1 MFDDNLDSKLL
12 KKILEKHVVSQA
24 LSMWPSG
31 QWWYL
36 HDNDPKHSKSKL
48 ISTFLHNKGINAID
62 FPPYSPDLNPIEN
75 LWGIIKRKVDDRNP
89 QSLDERKRMFHEEWI
104 RNDDE
109 MRNLRLSLAHSM
121 PKRCQQVIANLGHR
135 IKY

>member
-1 MFDDNLDSKLL
+1 LFDENLDSKLL
-12 KKILEKHVVSQA
+12 KKILDKHVIQQA

-109 MRNLRLSLAHSM
+109 MRKLRLSLAHSM